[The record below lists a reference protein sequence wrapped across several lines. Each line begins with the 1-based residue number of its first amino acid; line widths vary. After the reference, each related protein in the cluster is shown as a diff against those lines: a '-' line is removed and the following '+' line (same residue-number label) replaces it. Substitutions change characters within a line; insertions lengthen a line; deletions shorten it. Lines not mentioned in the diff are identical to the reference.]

1 MEMQSR
7 GSDELLKE
15 ALRSGPRPIDDRMIE
30 YLARK
35 IRTIDVNDILVK
47 GTPRPDWLKAVLL
60 PGDAQ
65 AAGALAGELLQD
77 LHREDKAVPV
87 KISVLTRGI
96 PWPEQF
102 KVELEIGQGPA

>member
-60 PGDAQ
+60 PGDARRP
-65 AAGALAGELLQD
+65 G
-77 LHREDKAVPV
+77 
-87 KISVLTRGI
+87 
-96 PWPEQF
+96 PWPVSCSRTCTARTRPF
-102 KVELEIGQGPA
+102 RSRSAS